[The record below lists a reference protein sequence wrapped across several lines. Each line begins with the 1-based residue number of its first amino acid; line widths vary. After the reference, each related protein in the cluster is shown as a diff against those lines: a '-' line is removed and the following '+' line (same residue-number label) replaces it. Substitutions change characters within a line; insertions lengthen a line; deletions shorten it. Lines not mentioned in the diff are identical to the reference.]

1 MGILLLAY
9 LAPFLVFTNLHIAH
23 PYYQAANIVFAT
35 SIIGL
40 VLWSTVLAA
49 EAAGAAPRRRAGDC
63 PVRAVG
69 GLRPGEVAEGH
80 QEAREPTAVSQI
92 AEAIRTGTTAQG
104 VVVAFGQDWSSELP
118 YFSGRRA
125 VMIPDWAS
133 DEVLASLAA
142 DDAALGG
149 LPLAALVNC
158 PSQVGSSPGRVQWQA
173 EIIRRYAAGG
183 QQEIGGCEV
192 WLHR

>member
-1 MGILLLAY
+1 MLSVG
-9 LAPFLVFTNLHIAH
+9 F
-23 PYYQAANIVFAT
+23 
-35 SIIGL
+35 GL
-40 VLWSTVLAA
+40 VKSLKDI
-49 EAAGAAPRRRAGDC
+49 R
-63 PVRAVG
+63 
-69 GLRPGEVAEGH
+69 
-80 QEAREPTAVSQI
+80 EAREPTAVSQI

-149 LPLAALVNC
+149 CRWPHWSTAPARWEAAPDAC
-158 PSQVGSSPGRVQWQA
+158 SGRRRSSA
-173 EIIRRYAAGG
+173 AAAGG
-183 QQEIGGCEV
+183 QKQEIGGCEV